1 MIKNSLKFIGILI
14 LTCFTTAFL
23 TACGS
28 GDGGGGD
35 DVENATITGTV
46 AGTEIVALDE
56 NDNEV
61 DRNTATGTPNIF
73 TITVPVGSKYR
84 FFLVENEGTINEEV
98 FSLYQDSTNI
108 FTISSAVTIDLGF
121 VDTSTGV
128 AIPTNNPLLV
138 SGVTS
143 GGKNTSIP
151 SSLWDCQDDDV
162 ANGIYRICNYFPL
175 DPNNKWN
182 YTTGNR
188 FISDDTRTCNS
199 GYSGILYGTN
209 KYEFSVYIQNGGYGF
224 LYAGCDSDEG
234 IVEDSGISVTFIRPQ
249 MQIGE
254 TVSTS
259 IPPGITNQDGTTFDT
274 TLIGVETITVPA
286 GTFETLK
293 IEILTDD
300 IGVCSYKTTLW
311 LGKEIGPIKIARTNA
326 DPADCLGCMFIC
338 DPNNDVDK
346 LNTPAELNS
355 ATIGGT
361 VY

>member
-1 MIKNSLKFIGILI
+1 MTKNSLKFIGILI
-14 LTCFTTAFL
+14 LTCFTIAFL

-28 GDGGGGD
+28 GDGGGD

-128 AIPTNNPLLV
+128 AIPTKNPLLV

-175 DPNNKWN
+175 DPNNEWN
-182 YTTGNR
+182 YTTGGR

-199 GYSGILYGTN
+199 GYSGILYKTN
-209 KYEFSVYIQNGGYGF
+209 TYEFSLYIQNGGYGF

-259 IPPGITNQDGTTFDT
+259 MPRG
-274 TLIGVETITVPA
+274 
-286 GTFETLK
+286 
-293 IEILTDD
+293 
-300 IGVCSYKTTLW
+300 
-311 LGKEIGPIKIARTNA
+311 
-326 DPADCLGCMFIC
+326 
-338 DPNNDVDK
+338 
-346 LNTPAELNS
+346 
-355 ATIGGT
+355 
-361 VY
+361 